1 MVNGEDLSNG
11 ARGIMVDAAADVM
24 AERVIDDV
32 STLKA
37 LADPIRMTLLE
48 LTMGEPERS
57 WTARELAEHVGVLPT
72 NIYYHLN
79 MLERHDLLI
88 VRDTRVVNGIIEKH
102 YGPGQHSLSFHRR
115 SGEAEGLRDII
126 KTTLE
131 QARDDIDAGLA
142 LGTMSGNREADE
154 RERMTVSRAIV
165 HIPLDEIAEFR
176 RELIDM
182 VERYE
187 TRARKGRTQ
196 FTVIAAI
203 YPS

>member
-1 MVNGEDLSNG
+1 MT
-11 ARGIMVDAAADVM
+11 DVI

-32 STLKA
+32 TTLKA

-48 LTMGEPERS
+48 LTMGEPERT
-57 WTARELAEHVGVLPT
+57 WTARELAAHVGVLPT

-79 MLERHDLLI
+79 LLERHELLV

-102 YGPGQHSLSFHRR
+102 YGPGQHRLSFHRR
-115 SGEAEGLRDII
+115 SGEADGLRDII
-126 KTTLE
+126 KAMIE

-142 LGTMSGNREADE
+142 LGTMSGNRDADE
-154 RERMTVSRAIV
+154 RVRMTVSKATV
-165 HIPLDEIAEFR
+165 HIPIDEIAAFR
-176 RELIDM
+176 QELINL
-182 VERYE
+182 VAKYE
-187 TRARKGRTQ
+187 TRSRRGRHP